1 MVRFQVFDAVT
12 GEETSEDALPRDIQ
26 GILNRYKNGS
36 QAGGG
41 DDLSRLARRQGQGM
55 VGARASGA
63 YDPVTRLPNNRMGKA
78 VKFDFFPKTQEE
90 LEEDADASYR
100 YGAAPFD
107 LFLGRGETFI
117 DPTRGKAFL
126 EGQSEE
132 ERAAGFQAF
141 LENVGRRTP
150 NYTLAEQQ
158 ADRQFEREAAV
169 QADSER
175 RQSELDGLK
184 QYYDARTARQLLD
197 ASNASRNVLAAPDE
211 WEVGDEDEW
220 SVSQRAFDEL
230 WTTRAA
236 AGSDDLETT
245 WTQMQRGN
253 NLLSLY
259 GSTADEII
267 SGLLA
272 DNEAADKLAR
282 EWAERAAQP
291 GATSQVKKAAE
302 DAQLRAQRNR
312 DLNFGTLARY
322 RELADTEEG
331 RIVARVQELAGDDV
345 DIFDRDFDKDDF
357 YREAMR
363 AVRVADQ
370 TASADVGDMATPE
383 GQAQAMAHLTDFSIV
398 SEKGGETLI
407 SHELVQSPAEAEAA
421 LTYTFMTTPLS
432 SLFAGEYLDGE
443 YLDFLRNESDTSNWS
458 VVGEDEL
465 SSPPSRGGLGAIM
478 PMPDREEQFYELLAY
493 QMAALT
499 EGKST
504 DPAPGWYS
512 QAPPDVQVAV
522 AKKVHQNLIATINPE
537 TGFPSPML
545 PTQTGATAAR
555 STTKRRPRGDG

>member
-1 MVRFQVFDAVT
+1 VVRFQVFDAVT

-36 QAGGG
+36 RGGGG

-55 VGARASGA
+55 VGAGASGN
-63 YDPVTRLPNNRMGKA
+63 YDAVGPRPILPLGLGTSI
-78 VKFDFFPKTQEE
+78 PKTQKD

-107 LFLGRGETFI
+107 LFLGRGETSI
-117 DPTRGKAFL
+117 DPTSGNEAWL

-132 ERAAGFQAF
+132 ERAARFQAF
-141 LENVGRRTP
+141 LENAGRRTP
-150 NYTLAEQQ
+150 NYTLTERQ
-158 ADRQFEREAAV
+158 ADRQAEREAAA

-175 RQSELDGLK
+175 RQRELDGLK
-184 QYYDARTARQLLD
+184 QYYDARTAQQESD
-197 ASNASRNVLAAPDE
+197 VSDASRNVLAAPDE

-220 SVSQRAFDEL
+220 SVSQRAFDDL

-253 NLLSLY
+253 NLLSRY
-259 GSTADEII
+259 GSTTDEII

-291 GATSQVKKAAE
+291 GATPQVKKAAE

-312 DLNFGTLARY
+312 DLNFGTLERY

-331 RIVARVQELAGDDV
+331 RIVARVQELAGDSV
-345 DIFDRDFDKDDF
+345 DIFDRDFDEDDF

-370 TASADVGDMATPE
+370 TASADVGDMTTPE
-383 GQAQAMAHLTDFSIV
+383 GQAQAMAHLADFSIV
-398 SEKGGETLI
+398 SEKGGEIQI

-432 SLFAGEYLDGE
+432 SGILD
-443 YLDFLRNESDTSNWS
+443 LDSLEKMSDLSNWS
-458 VVGEDEL
+458 VA
-465 SSPPSRGGLGAIM
+465 SPPSSLGAIM
-478 PMPDREEQFYELLAY
+478 PLPGREEQFYEILAS
-493 QMAALT
+493 QLAVLT
-499 EGKST
+499 EGKPT
-504 DPAPGWYS
+504 DPAPGWYF
-512 QAPPDVQVAV
+512 QAPTEVQVAV

-545 PTQTGATAAR
+545 LTQTG
-555 STTKRRPRGDG
+555 GNG